1 MSLNSSPSH
10 GDYMLILA
18 GNLGLGPDLQLV
30 PDAEALEVVAAI
42 QDRFGAVAPLAWW
55 QTEKPCTLPR
65 VKRILPDGLGYQ
77 YLTSIVPDPQEPVW
91 FVTEDWTR
99 KRTEWWLFESH
110 GVAIQALVEECYGC
124 EYLIVSK
131 ELEWLVGETDN
142 DVLFAV
148 GEPVVERLRTINR

>member
-1 MSLNSSPSH
+1 MSLRSSASH
-10 GDYMLILA
+10 CSYLLILA
-18 GNLGLGPDLQLV
+18 GNLGLGTDLRPV
-30 PDAEALEVVAAI
+30 PDAEAQEVVSTI

-55 QTEKPCTLPR
+55 QTEKPCLLPR
-65 VKRILPDGLGYQ
+65 VARPLPDGLGYQ
-77 YLTSIVPDPQEPVW
+77 HLPSIVPDPQEPVW

-99 KRTEWWLFESH
+99 KRTEWCLFESH
-110 GVAIQALVEECYGC
+110 GAAIQELVEECYGC

-148 GEPVVERLRTINR
+148 GEPVVERLRKVNR

>member
-1 MSLNSSPSH
+1 
-10 GDYMLILA
+10 MLILA